1 MVPTPAQFIFD
12 MIRPFRRKFGLY
24 FVATGVA
31 LALFVGSPFVIA
43 MLINHLVG
51 HGIDTTVWVLLGIF
65 ISIRFIDEWLWRFA
79 EVVIRNFLLTLHENI
94 RSALLAAALSK
105 EHSFFVNAN
114 SGQISYWVNNSATTV
129 TDLIENIIWYLWPQL
144 ASFLLA
150 IFFLAITN
158 WLLAVIFGVWIIGL
172 FAVLSYRARRQAV
185 MFETAS
191 EATSVLSGR
200 VTDAIANNLAVRTFA
215 SGVNEVASLRP
226 AQQTAIDRRI
236 TTWRYGTVTNA
247 IKGNSA
253 AFVSGLALVIAIL
266 LYAQG
271 NVGLGS
277 IALLVTYIT
286 SASETIWALSNQ
298 LDTLIRHYGTL
309 KNALTN
315 LYSAPPER
323 TDGNSLEAT
332 HITVSAQNLSFAYP
346 DQPKEHVL
354 HTFNL
359 EIKAGERVGIVGHS
373 GAGKSTL
380 TGLLL
385 GLYAPTSG
393 KLLLQGTDITT
404 LSLAS
409 VRRNVAFVPQDSL
422 LFNRTIAENIAYG
435 SAQKVARKTVI
446 QAARKAHAADFIE
459 KLPNGYDTLIG
470 ERGVKLSG
478 GQRQRIA
485 IARAMLSNAP
495 LIILDE
501 ATSALDSVSEQHI
514 QKAFTEVMKDRTAV
528 VIAHRLS
535 TLKHLD
541 RIVVLEGGT
550 IAETGTHDEL
560 LAKEGIYADLWRR
573 QKNGFLG
580 E

>member
-1 MVPTPAQFIFD
+1 MVPTPLQFILGAV
-12 MIRPFRRKFGLY
+12 RPFRGQFGLY
-24 FVATGVA
+24 FLLTGMA

-43 MLINHLVG
+43 MLINHLVA
-51 HGIDTTVWVLLGIF
+51 HGVDQTIWVLLGIF
-65 ISIRFIDEWLWRFA
+65 IAIRFIDEWLWRFA
-79 EVVIRNFLLTLHENI
+79 EIVIRNFLVKLHEAV
-94 RSALLAAALSK
+94 RSTLLSTVLGK
-105 EHSFFVNAN
+105 EHGFFVNAN
-114 SGQISYWVNNSATTV
+114 SGQISHWVNNSATTV
-129 TDLIENIIWYLWPQL
+129 TDLIENIIWYTWPQL
-144 ASFLLA
+144 FSFLLA
-150 IFFLAITN
+150 IFFLSITD
-158 WLLAVIFGVWIIGL
+158 WLLAVIFGAWVLGL
-172 FAVLSYRARRQAV
+172 FAVLAYRARRQAQ

-191 EATSVLSGR
+191 DASSVISGR
-200 VTDAIANNLAVRTFA
+200 VTDAVANNLAVRTFA
-215 SGVNEVASLRP
+215 SGVNEVASLQP
-226 AQQTAIDRRI
+226 AQQTAIERRV
-236 TTWRYGTVTNA
+236 TSWRYGTITNA

-253 AFVSGLALVIAIL
+253 AVVSGLCVVIAVM

-271 NVGLGS
+271 NIGLGS

-298 LDTLIRHYGTL
+298 LDSLIRHYGTL

-315 LYSAPPER
+315 LYTAPAER
-323 TDGNSLEAT
+323 TNGDKLEAAHLT
-332 HITVSAQNLSFAYP
+332 LTAQNLGFAYP
-346 DQPKEHVL
+346 DQPKEPVL
-354 HTFNL
+354 HSLNL
-359 EIKAGERVGIVGHS
+359 KVKAGERVGVVGHS

-393 KLLLQGTDITT
+393 KLLLNDKNINGI
-404 LSLAS
+404 SLNS
-409 VRRNVAFVPQDSL
+409 LRNHVAYVPQDSL

-435 SAQKVARKTVI
+435 SAKKVPRATI
-446 QAARKAHAADFIE
+446 TQAAHKAYAADFIE

-485 IARAMLSNAP
+485 IARAMLSAAP
-495 LIILDE
+495 LVVLDE

-514 QKAFTEVMKDRTAV
+514 QKAFTEVMKGRTAI

-541 RIVVLEGGT
+541 RIVVLDGGT
-550 IAETGTHDEL
+550 IVEAGTHDEL
-560 LAKEGIYADLWRR
+560 LTLQGIYADLWRR
-573 QKNGFLG
+573 QKDGFLG